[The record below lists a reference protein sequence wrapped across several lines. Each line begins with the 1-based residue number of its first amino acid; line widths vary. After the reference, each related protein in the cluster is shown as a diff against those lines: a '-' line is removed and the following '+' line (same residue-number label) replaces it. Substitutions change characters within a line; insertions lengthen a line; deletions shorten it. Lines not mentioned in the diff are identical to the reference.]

1 MGSANSKGKKKSQP
15 KNSSNTRQQ
24 SEGNIKATTKG
35 PNTSKHEEE
44 NDNPTTDKNHKP
56 DTNDDT
62 TNRKSG
68 QKHDDD
74 DDDNNNEADD
84 EPLKNLKRLQAA
96 CQKENLTAVKTLTKK
111 QKVSVTEPDPSS
123 GKVALH
129 YCVSNKETETA
140 QAVLDTDASCL
151 NLKDDAGFT
160 ALLLASVA
168 GNLKMVKFL
177 RERGSSVRT
186 ADNEGHSACHWAA
199 GWLYE

>member
-62 TNRKSG
+62 INRKDR
-68 QKHDDD
+68 QKHDE

-111 QKVSVTEPDPSS
+111 HKVSVTEPDPSS